1 MWLRA
6 QVLLGNK
13 ADVVYLAS
21 LLPTRWSDFIRN
33 APDDDVRPMGT
44 RRLPQQPSA
53 WGPGGRSSG
62 P

>member
-1 MWLRA
+1 MF
-6 QVLLGNK
+6 
-13 ADVVYLAS
+13 LAS
-21 LLPTRWSDFIRN
+21 LLPTRWSNFIRN

-53 WGPGGRSSG
+53 WGPSGRGGA